1 VLCHYSPVAQI
12 LAVAPVLPEHAVT
25 QDEITAELAEGM
37 TDDLAARAVMQRIHA
52 SSGIVTRHLAMP
64 LREYRGVHGF
74 TATNALFAELALPLA
89 VRAVDAALAEAGLSV
104 TEVDYLFFT
113 TVTGLGAPS
122 LDAALATSMGFRSD
136 LRRVPSF
143 GLGCV
148 AGAAGLARVADYVA
162 GHPSGVALLVSV
174 ELCSLTLQWGDSSMA
189 NVVGTGIFGDGAA
202 AVVMVGD
209 AHPAALSATTPFA
222 RVVGSRSALYP
233 DSAEMIGWRIGE
245 SGFRL
250 MLAAGVPA
258 LIDGHFAAVVDELLA
273 ELGWSR
279 ADVDDWIAHPG
290 GPRVLESFSAALEL
304 APGALATSWAVL
316 ERAGNM
322 SSAAVLHVLA
332 EGGNRPAGPRGILFA
347 LGPGVTA
354 EIVALEWS

>member
-1 VLCHYSPVAQI
+1 MARI
-12 LAVAPVLPEHAVT
+12 LAVAPVLPEHATT
-25 QDEITAELAEGM
+25 QAQITAELAAGM
-37 TDDLAARAVMQRIHA
+37 TDDPAARAVMQRIHA
-52 SSGIVTRHLAMP
+52 SSGIETRHLALP
-64 LREYRGVHGF
+64 LAEYRGIEGF

-89 VRAVDAALAEAGLSV
+89 ERAVTAALAEAGLRV
-104 TEVDYLFFT
+104 DEVDHLFFT

-122 LDAALATSMGFRSD
+122 LDAQLATSMGFRSD

-148 AGAAGLARVADYVA
+148 AGAAGLARVADYLA
-162 GHPSGVALLVSV
+162 GHPQGVALLVAV
-174 ELCSLTLQWGDSSMA
+174 ELCSLTLQWDDASMA

-209 AHPAALSATTPFA
+209 AHPALAAAEPRA
-222 RVVGSRSALYP
+222 RVVGSRSVLYP
-233 DSAEMIGWRIGE
+233 ESAEMIGWRIGE

-258 LIDGHFAAVVDELLA
+258 LIDGHFAGAVDELLA
-273 ELGWSR
+273 EVGWTR

-290 GPRVLESFSAALEL
+290 GPRVLESFSAALDL
-304 APGALATSWAVL
+304 APAALATSWAVL
-316 ERAGNM
+316 ARAGNM

-332 EGGNRPAGPRGILFA
+332 EGGPRPAGTRSLLFA